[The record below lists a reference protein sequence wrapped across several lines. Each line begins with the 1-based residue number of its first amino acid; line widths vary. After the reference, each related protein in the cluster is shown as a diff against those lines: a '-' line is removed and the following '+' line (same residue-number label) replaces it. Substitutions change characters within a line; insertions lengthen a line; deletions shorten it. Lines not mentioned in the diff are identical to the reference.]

1 MFNGGTRKR
10 MLAAA
15 IGSNNP
21 SLGMESSHHSS
32 PRSKLLD
39 QSPISHKTGHSSRPG
54 MPHNAAAAAAAAVAG
69 RATLAAARAACAAA
83 CVVQA
88 SASSSGKEIS
98 IDEGY
103 GGNNEFADNEPNS
116 KVNDFFLHIFLNL
129 FYSQNVQ
136 II

>member
-103 GGNNEFADNEPNS
+103 GGNNEFADQGPNS
-116 KVNDFFLHIFLNL
+116 KVNDFFLHNSFEIHAF
-129 FYSQNVQ
+129 VQ
-136 II
+136 VDS